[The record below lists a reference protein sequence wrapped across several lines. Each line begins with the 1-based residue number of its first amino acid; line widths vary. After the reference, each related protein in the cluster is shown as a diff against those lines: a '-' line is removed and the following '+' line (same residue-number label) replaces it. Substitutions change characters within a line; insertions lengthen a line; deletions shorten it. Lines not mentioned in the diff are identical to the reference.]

1 MMRNET
7 LAFLTCVLPAEG
19 TYCAVIFNTA
29 NPRPGVDFPRQQFCA
44 SIEELTDVLLTN
56 DKQGRTVYHACA
68 SYRDPKGIWN
78 ERKQKWEARTQANA
92 LAASAFWLDID
103 AGRAG
108 APFPSA
114 GAAAEAVV
122 DFCSRVLLPRP
133 LFVGSGS
140 GLHCY
145 WPLEQSLAPDVW
157 QQYADGLKALC
168 VAHGLKA
175 DPARTADIAS
185 ILRPPGTYNRKAG
198 EQLVRYDTSNC
209 ERHAILEFAGL
220 SGSVGK
226 VQRSR
231 NRTARLSLTTSII
244 GRIDS
249 GTSYGAVYADDI
261 ADRCAQLGLFRT
273 SGNIQEPL
281 WYAGLGVLGRCE
293 DGEVKAHEWSA
304 KDYPDY
310 SPGAT
315 THKLDRARQLTGATT
330 CEKFDGVNPGVC
342 QSCPLYQ
349 KINSP
354 ISAPVGNAH
363 ALEIPRHGP
372 AVDDAPQTF
381 SDDLRWSLKNR
392 LFTID
397 EIDDEHSASIVAHHP
412 VYLMGVQTGELDSNA
427 FSYRFTKSLPR
438 EGWSVIVIEAKL
450 LHGNGGIAD
459 MFGKGVVIHDGKMFL
474 NYARHAVDVY
484 HSDAETAVRYDQ
496 FGWKNDNQ
504 SFLFGKMLYTSV
516 GPVEAIGAKEVG
528 TRSQWLGPKKGGSVQ
543 AWTNAADAL
552 FASDMEA
559 FSAVVLA
566 SFAAPLMKF
575 QSQDEGG
582 AIIHLFT
589 PSSGMGKTT
598 ALTGA
603 WTVWGTKEA
612 LALTNDDTRVS
623 KPIAI
628 GTLANLPI
636 IYDELR
642 DRDPEVIRRLVVMF
656 TEGRDRM
663 RGTIDG
669 TIRHTKANWQT
680 ILLSAA
686 NNSLIDQLQG
696 DGVDAPAFR
705 VLELSGALAPGIDK
719 TKGDRLKRIMNDN
732 AGHAGDAYL
741 RYLMNPEVLAWTK
754 QALEKWTQEIWDSTR
769 ANSAH
774 RFRVRA
780 IGAIAVAAALVNKL
794 GILHF
799 QTDRIVAW
807 LMRELGQTYNKG
819 TVSDASMTS
828 LEQAISSLGEF
839 INDHYGETIVVADRF
854 KAKSPKMIPILKPH
868 NRLSIRYEIATGRVF
883 LSESVFRDWAIKK
896 QLSPRTVLDL
906 LEQNGVIVARKR
918 GVTLSAG
925 TDVPGAQVSCI
936 EANATHPV
944 MSGLV
949 LSVTDLQGRQEAD
962 GHNN

>member
-19 TYCAVIFNTA
+19 FYCAVIFDTA
-29 NPRPGVDFPRQQFCA
+29 HPRPGIDFPRQQFCT
-44 SIEELTDVLLTN
+44 SIEELTDVLLAN

-92 LAASAFWLDID
+92 LASNALWLDID
-103 AGRAG
+103 TREGKPNAPYFDRHEAAG
-108 APFPSA
+108 A
-114 GAAAEAVV
+114 VL
-122 DFCSRVLLPRP
+122 DFCNNAGLPRP
-133 LFVGSGS
+133 LFVDSGS

-145 WPLEQSLAPDVW
+145 WPLEQAVAPNVW

-198 EQLVRYDTSNC
+198 EQLVRTSIKDL
-209 ERHAILEFAGL
+209 ERHPVTRFTALRDVL
-220 SGSVGK
+220 SSATK
-226 VQRSR
+226 PPDKRR
-231 NRTARLSLTTSII
+231 TTAREVSSII
-244 GRIDS
+244 GRIES
-249 GTSYGAVYADDI
+249 GISYGAVYADDI
-261 ADRCAQLGLFRT
+261 ADQCAQLDALRL
-273 SGNIQEPL
+273 SGDIPEPH
-281 WYAGLGVLGRCE
+281 WYACLGVLARCE
-293 DGEVKAHEWSA
+293 DGEVKAHDWSA
-304 KDYPDY
+304 RDYVGY
-310 SPGAT
+310 TYEGTA
-315 THKLDRARQLTGATT
+315 HKLDRARQLTGATT
-330 CEKFDGVNPGVC
+330 CAKFEGVNPEPC
-342 QSCPLYQ
+342 HQCPLRGR
-349 KINSP
+349 INSP
-354 ISAPVGNAH
+354 ISVAGSQPIKTIVEDDNQLPNLFDDFGWSARHQLLAP
-363 ALEIPRHGP
+363 
-372 AVDDAPQTF
+372 
-381 SDDLRWSLKNR
+381 
-392 LFTID
+392 D
-397 EIDDEHSASIVAHHP
+397 EIDDERTDTTVTQHP
-412 VYLMGVQTGELDSNA
+412 AYLMGVQTGELDSNS
-427 FSYRFTKSLPR
+427 FSYRFTKFLPK
-438 EGWSVIVIEAKL
+438 EYWSDVIIDAKL
-450 LHGNGGIAD
+450 LHGNGGIAE
-459 MFGKGVVIHDGKMFL
+459 MFGKGVVVHDAKMFL

-484 HSDAETAVRYDQ
+484 HAETETQVRYDQ
-496 FGWKNDNQ
+496 FGWKNDNK
-504 SFLFGKMLYTSV
+504 SFLFGKMLYTAV
-516 GPVEAIGAKEVG
+516 GPVESIGAKEVG

-543 AWTNAADAL
+543 AWTDAADAL

-559 FSAVVLA
+559 FSSVVLA

-589 PSSGMGKTT
+589 PGSGMGKTT

-612 LALTNDDTRVS
+612 LALTNEDTRVS

-663 RGTIDG
+663 RGTVDG

-686 NNSLIDQLQG
+686 NNSLLDQLQG

-754 QALEKWTQEIWDSTR
+754 QALEKWTQEIWDSTH
-769 ANSAH
+769 ADSAH

-799 QTDRIVAW
+799 QTDRIVSW
-807 LMRELGQTYNKG
+807 LMNEVGQIYNTG
-819 TVSDASMTS
+819 TVSATATTS
-828 LEQAISSLGEF
+828 LDSAIDALGSF
-839 INDHYGETIVVADRF
+839 INEHYGETVVVADRY
-854 KAKSPKMIPILKPH
+854 KARQTSVVPILKPH
-868 NRLSIRYEIATGRVF
+868 HKLSIRYEIASQRVF
-883 LSESVFRDWAIKK
+883 IAESVFREWAVKK
-896 QLSPRTVLDL
+896 QLSPRIVLDL
-906 LEQNGVIVARKR
+906 LERHRVIVARKR

-925 TDVPGAQVSCI
+925 TDIPGAQVSCI
-936 EANATHPV
+936 EANAAHPV

-949 LSVTDLQGRQEAD
+949 ASVTDLQGRQQES
-962 GHNN
+962 G